1 MTIERERALLIF
13 LIEEGSQDEAIAR
26 RQREMLALADSAG
39 LEVVDSLSQ
48 KLRGDRRQLGK
59 GKAQEAAAY
68 IAAVD
73 IDVAVFDRD
82 LTPSQTRAMEK
93 ALDCK
98 IIDRATL
105 ILDIFAQRARTRE
118 GRLQVEGAQLARL
131 LPRLAGQGTALS
143 RLGGG
148 IGTRGPGETQLETD
162 RRHIRRRLSQVQ
174 RDLKKVS
181 AERQVQRAAREAQPH
196 PFVVIVG
203 YTNAGKSTFL
213 NALTGSDIYAED
225 RLFATLDPTTR
236 RVQSPLG
243 EIYFMADTVGFM
255 EDLPPELTIA
265 FKATLEIVKEADVL
279 IHLFNVAEEGF
290 EDRIQVVNRFLRDL
304 GGEGIP
310 MLYVANQVDRLPE
323 APYLG
328 GLFKD
333 EPVVALSAK
342 SGQGFDAFW
351 QALRPLAEKSLFAHP
366 VCLPNSAEGAR
377 LLALAHERG
386 EVSGL
391 SADEAGMHFFLRGD
405 RDRLAGPF
413 AAYIEGL
420 DNQENEEI
428 ERNLPEQ

>member
-1 MTIERERALLIF
+1 MSNEKERALLIF
-13 LIEEGSQDEAIAR
+13 LPAEGSQPDLIAR
-26 RQREMLALADSAG
+26 RQAEMLALADSAG
-39 LEVVDSLSQ
+39 LEVVDTLSQ
-48 KLRGDRRQLGK
+48 KLRGDQRQLGK

-68 IAAVD
+68 MAAAD

-93 ALDCK
+93 ALDRK
-98 IIDRATL
+98 VIDRATL

-118 GRLQVEGAQLARL
+118 GRVQVEGAQLARL
-131 LPRLAGQGTALS
+131 LPRLTGQGTALS

-162 RRHIRRRLSQVQ
+162 RRHIRRRLAQVQ

-236 RVQSPLG
+236 RVSSPLG
-243 EIYFMADTVGFM
+243 ELYFMADTVGFM

-279 IHLFNVAEEGF
+279 IHLFNVADEGY
-290 EDRIQVVNRFLRDL
+290 EDRIRVVNHFLRDL

-310 MLYVANQVDRLPE
+310 MLYVANQADQLDE
-323 APYLG
+323 SPYLG
-328 GLFKD
+328 GFFKD

-342 SGQGFDAFW
+342 TGQGFDAFW
-351 QALRPLAEKSLFAHP
+351 QALRPLAEKSLFAQP
-366 VCLPNSAEGAR
+366 VRLPNSAEGAR
-377 LLALAHERG
+377 LLALAHESG
-386 EVSGL
+386 EVSQL
-391 SADEAGMHFFLRGD
+391 SATEAGISFYLRGD

-413 AAYIEGL
+413 GPYIKG
-420 DNQENEEI
+420 
-428 ERNLPEQ
+428 PEDDQD